1 MKLQDISPR
10 LHKLYYFKYLNK
22 GGAATKI
29 SFEKTQYGYR
39 LLTVDKGEL
48 DVCVD
53 EKTYRLQIG
62 DVLYLTPGA
71 RYRLLP
77 RGVDFTLYNLFFS
90 FLNESLEEE
99 SLPLQC
105 VFLDEYDPGM
115 RLPSINFEDA
125 PCFNKS
131 GVFKNVGCNRSLEGL
146 LSLNGGDGDSAFF
159 IKAKLLSVFADMLRA
174 ASNEGK
180 KGSSAE
186 EILAYIRRNP
196 QNALS
201 AELLSKT
208 FSYHKNHINKLVK
221 KQTGKSLS
229 EYIRY
234 VKIEQAIILLLEE
247 GRAPTEIAD
256 LLGYYDYS
264 HFYKAFVAETGVS
277 PTEYGRG
284 V

>member
-1 MKLQDISPR
+1 MKLQDIIPR
-10 LHKLYYFKYLNK
+10 LHKLYYFKYLDK
-22 GGAATKI
+22 SGAATKI

-48 DVCVD
+48 DVWVD
-53 EKTYRLQIG
+53 GKTHRLQIG

-77 RGVDFTLYNLFFS
+77 RGVDFVLYNLFFG
-90 FLNESLEEE
+90 FFDESLEET
-99 SLPLQC
+99 LPMRC

-115 RLPSINFEDA
+115 CLPCINFEDA

-131 GVFKNVGCNRSLEGL
+131 GVFKNVGCNRSFEGL
-146 LSLNGGDGDSAFF
+146 LSLNGADGASGFF

-174 ASNEGK
+174 ASSERK

-196 QNALS
+196 HKVLS

-234 VKIEQAIILLLEE
+234 VKIEQAIVLLLEE
-247 GRAPTEIAD
+247 GRAPTEIAVS
-256 LLGYYDYS
+256 LGYYDYS

-277 PTEYGRG
+277 PTEYGKG